1 MRAAREKLTDVT
13 VECELRIP
21 YLSVLD
27 LHEKIDGSCAHLN
40 YQRSFTYPTIT

>member
-13 VECELRIP
+13 VECELTIP

-27 LHEKIDGSCAHLN
+27 LHEKIGAHLN